1 MKKYSLVLFAQF
13 LWIKEAKSF
22 TALALFLLVPDMAK
36 EKKQGKGEL
45 WEHVLLGVIST
56 LKGLFLLFYAFG
68 ASFPFPT

>member
-22 TALALFLLVPDMAK
+22 TALALLLLVPDTAK
-36 EKKQGKGEL
+36 EKEQGNGEL
-45 WEHVLLGVIST
+45 WEHVLLCVIST